1 MTNDDSTLANQSLG
15 FSEICE
21 IARFVGV
28 NEGEVE
34 WWFWVQL
41 SKGCSCWP
49 NKDLHFICESSIRD
63 VLAGDL

>member
-34 WWFWVQL
+34 WRFWVQL
-41 SKGCSCWP
+41 SKGCSCWS
-49 NKDLHFICESSIRD
+49 NEDLHPI
-63 VLAGDL
+63 